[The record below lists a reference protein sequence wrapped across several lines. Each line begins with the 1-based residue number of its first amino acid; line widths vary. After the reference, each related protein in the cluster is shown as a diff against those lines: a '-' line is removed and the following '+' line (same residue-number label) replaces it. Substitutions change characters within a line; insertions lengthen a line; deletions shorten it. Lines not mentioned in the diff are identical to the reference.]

1 MDSTQLT
8 AIGKKRR
15 APAKDMRLNIANIGG
30 AQIAAL
36 ASIALITVAVACGT
50 ESPPIPDLEA
60 TVVARVR
67 ATMEALPPATAGVV
81 ETPTSTPAPTR
92 TPQPTPV
99 PTPTPTATA
108 VPSPTATATGIPRAT
123 ATPVATPTSAPAPT
137 PTAVPLPAP
146 SATPAPVP
154 TPTLAELIQR
164 SLDSVVRIISDRGE
178 GSGVVVDASGRILTA
193 NHLLEGVSTVIVE
206 LATGVQITGTV
217 LGRHYPTDIALVA
230 IPTQGLPAMPIGTT
244 VGLGPGDFV
253 MKAGYVASPTQGGA
267 GPVRATV
274 GKITSVTPD
283 TRLGATLVQTDLGLE
298 PGDAGGPLL
307 DGQGRLIAI
316 SSSVAAGTSIDGVS
330 HATGVDQAIA
340 DLGRLAAGETVCQA
354 TPTSTGES
362 RFRNSVF
369 EYYVDIPP
377 SWEWEQLVD
386 GSTTFFRRE
395 RVVNI
400 AKDSFRSSGVAV
412 FVDDSPDRYATL
424 GEYLGFW
431 LTELEDTYTSI
442 DVLGRQLV
450 CGPIA
455 GMGDAL
461 QVEARVIRETTPYFE
476 RWLLFF
482 TGGRGYLLEG
492 FAWEEKW
499 AAQEGLIDALSYSF
513 SFER

>member
-1 MDSTQLT
+1 
-8 AIGKKRR
+8 
-15 APAKDMRLNIANIGG
+15 MRLNIPDVGG
-30 AQIAAL
+30 AKLAAL
-36 ASIALITVAVACGT
+36 ASIAFMAMALACGT
-50 ESPPIPDLEA
+50 ESPPIPNLEA

-67 ATMEALPPATAGVV
+67 ATVEAIPPVTAGVA
-81 ETPTSTPAPTR
+81 EKPTSTPPPTR
-92 TPQPTPV
+92 TPQPTQIPA
-99 PTPTPTATA
+99 PLPTATA
-108 VPSPTATATGIPRAT
+108 VPSPTATAAPVARAT
-123 ATPVATPTSAPAPT
+123 ATPVATPTRAPAA
-137 PTAVPLPAP
+137 TAVPPPAA
-146 SATPAPVP
+146 SAPPTAVP
-154 TPTLAELIQR
+154 TPTLAKLIQR

-217 LGRHYPTDIALVA
+217 LGRHYATDIALVA

-244 VGLGPGDFV
+244 IGLGPGDFV

-267 GPVRATV
+267 GQVRATV

-369 EYYVDIPP
+369 EYYVDIPS

-400 AKDSFRSSGVAV
+400 AKDSFRSSGVVV
-412 FVDDSPDRYATL
+412 FVDDSPDQYATL
-424 GEYLGFW
+424 EDYLGFW

-442 DVLGRQLV
+442 DVLGRRLV

-499 AAQEGLIDALSYSF
+499 AAQEGLVDALSYSF